1 MRAHWL
7 AYLAI
12 FSLTIFSF
20 YGLINF
26 GDEGFDSALLQDS
39 YFYSILGFTLKQALL
54 SALLSVCLAIPIAR
68 ALYFFPVLPLRKL
81 FLTFCLLCFVT
92 PTLIVITGLVALL
105 GRSGFL
111 TPWLDRLLQIFM
123 DSSWNL
129 YGLSGILIAHIFLNM
144 PLAIRIIYLQLQT
157 IPDNSWKLARQLK
170 LNKKQCF
177 CLIEWPVL
185 KSSTILLVCFIF
197 VLCFNS
203 FAVVLALG
211 GGPQSTTLE
220 VAIFQA
226 LKYDFNIPEAL
237 TLAWT
242 QLLVAGGLYWFISR
256 AGGLSWQN
264 IESGQSQCR
273 PNQSRMSMRW
283 AVVIYALCWCIL
295 LLPFL
300 SLLPGLFDS
309 ELSSKDIRAIGH
321 SALIS
326 VALAVIAALMAMA
339 IAYTLLYP
347 IRQAALSAQTKRMW
361 LYESMATHALVAPAM
376 VLSVGLFVY
385 LLPRIDLDK
394 WGIIFV
400 ILLNTALVIPFAVQK
415 LKPRLLQFDQ
425 QYDQLARSL
434 KLTRR
439 ARWRIEWP
447 FIQEIY
453 LATLGLVLVLALGDV
468 AVFSIFGTTDWT
480 TLPWLIY
487 GYASSY
493 RVTEASTA
501 SFILLLICA
510 LFLFLLEKSAITD
523 FKLIKDKQTASQQRY
538 KGNTHA

>member
-1 MRAHWL
+1 MRLHWL
-7 AYLAI
+7 AYPLI
-12 FSLTIFSF
+12 FSLTILSF
-20 YGLINF
+20 YGLMSF
-26 GDEGFDSALLQDS
+26 GEEGFDTALLQDS
-39 YFYSILGFTLKQALL
+39 YFYAILGFTLKQALL
-54 SALLSVCLAIPIAR
+54 SALLSVGLAIPIAR
-68 ALYFFPVLPLRKL
+68 ALYFFPDIPGKKL

-105 GRSGFL
+105 GRSGFM
-111 TPWLDRLLQIFM
+111 TPWLDSFFNTFM

-129 YGLSGILIAHIFLNM
+129 YGLSGILIAHIFMNM

-157 IPDNSWKLARQLK
+157 IPDNSWKLASQLK
-170 LNKKQCF
+170 LPQRQRF
-177 CLIEWPVL
+177 RLIEWPVL
-185 KSSTILLVCFIF
+185 RSSGLLLLCFIF

-220 VAIFQA
+220 VAIYQA

-242 QLLVAGGLYWFISR
+242 QLLVAGGLYWLITR

-264 IESGQSQCR
+264 VESGHNLWRPRLSSTFKRQSIC
-273 PNQSRMSMRW
+273 
-283 AVVIYALCWCIL
+283 VYALFWCVL
-295 LLPFL
+295 LLPYL

-309 ELSSKDIRAIGH
+309 ELSGQDLQAIGQA
-321 SALIS
+321 ALIS
-326 VALAVIAALMAMA
+326 VALAVIAALLAMGLA
-339 IAYTLLYP
+339 FALLQP
-347 IRQAALSAQTKRMW
+347 IRQAALGSQVKRMW

-385 LLPRIDLDK
+385 LLPRIDMER
-394 WGIIFV
+394 WGVFFV
-400 ILLNTALVIPFAVQK
+400 VILNTALVIPFAVQK

-425 QYDQLARSL
+425 QYNRLTRSL
-434 KLTRR
+434 KLTRS
-439 ARWRIEWP
+439 ARWQIEWP

-453 LATLGLVLVLALGDV
+453 LATLGLVLVLAMGDV
-468 AVFSIFGTTDWT
+468 AIFSIFGTTEWT

-493 RVTEASTA
+493 QITEASTA
-501 SFILLLICA
+501 SFILLGLCA
-510 LFLFLLEKSAITD
+510 SFLFLLERYTGAQSAPVKSKTSGR
-523 FKLIKDKQTASQQRY
+523 QPQY
-538 KGNTHA
+538 EGNTHA